1 MCEQDIA
8 ARRAR
13 DLERYHRRTAER
25 KAEGPVPEMREA
37 PARTPS

>member
-1 MCEQDIA
+1 MCEQDIE

-25 KAEGPVPEMREA
+25 KVAGSISDDIMPEEERA
-37 PARTPS
+37 